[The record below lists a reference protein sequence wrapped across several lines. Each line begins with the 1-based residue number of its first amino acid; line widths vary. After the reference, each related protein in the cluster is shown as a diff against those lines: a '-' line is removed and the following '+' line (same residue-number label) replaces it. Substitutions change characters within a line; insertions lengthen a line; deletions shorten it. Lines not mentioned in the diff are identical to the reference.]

1 MPKYVV
7 LFEHPDHPERTRFLS
22 TDRYTAQDWL
32 VDDISD
38 AQRFDTPAAARET
51 GMQLAGVSLDMI
63 DHPLWRVKFRLI
75 CQQVMPYGQHGS
87 YMFNAALIRDFTMK
101 VCEMF
106 DREPVRPNYDPE
118 CHEPTW
124 DVVRPAVTTDL
135 MTYQGVSTT

>member
-7 LFEHPDHPERTRFLS
+7 LFEHPDHPDRTRFLAN
-22 TDRYTAQDWL
+22 DRHTPEGWL
-32 VDDISD
+32 AEDIFD
-38 AQRFDTPAAARET
+38 AERFNTPEAAREA
-51 GMQLAGVSLDMI
+51 GLKLAGVSLDAI

-75 CQQVMPYGQHGS
+75 CHQVMPYGQYGS

-106 DREPVRPNYDPE
+106 DREPVGPNCDPE

-124 DVVRPAVTTDL
+124 DVVRPAITTDL